1 MDMITE
7 LNEKIKALDVAIK
20 QLKNR
25 GTKLAE
31 SEKDYR
37 VALAHKLLQLRTDG
51 HPVTIIENIA
61 KGNADIANLRM
72 ARDIDETMYK
82 SVMEYINV
90 VKLQIKVIENQIQRE
105 WGK

>member
-7 LNEKIKALDVAIK
+7 LNDKIKALDVAIK
-20 QLKNR
+20 QLKTR

-37 VALAHKLLQLRTDG
+37 VALSHKLLQLRTDG

-105 WGK
+105 WK